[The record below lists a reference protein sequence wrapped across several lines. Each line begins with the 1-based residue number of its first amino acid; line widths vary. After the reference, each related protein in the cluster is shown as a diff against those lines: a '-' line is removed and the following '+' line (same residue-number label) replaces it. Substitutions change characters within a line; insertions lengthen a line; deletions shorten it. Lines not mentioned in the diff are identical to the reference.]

1 MLCNSHPITQ
11 VGALP
16 SSDTLPG
23 VTPPTIPAHLRWS
36 AAFCSSFLLDPL
48 PPDVQVERS
57 PMQLILP
64 MTNDL
69 SRPVATGARD
79 FPQCDATVCEL
90 MRAMVKVR
98 SFSSLPHPHP

>member
-1 MLCNSHPITQ
+1 
-11 VGALP
+11 
-16 SSDTLPG
+16 
-23 VTPPTIPAHLRWS
+23 
-36 AAFCSSFLLDPL
+36 
-48 PPDVQVERS
+48 
-57 PMQLILP
+57 MQLILP